1 MKILGIE
8 TTGSHMG
15 ACLWDD
21 FRVRA
26 DKSFIDGSGATRS
39 PRLMAALDGVFS
51 KASFGPHELDALA
64 VDIGPGRFT
73 GIRLGVSAART
84 LAQTL
89 QKPLVEMTS
98 LEVLAAEGSGWQ
110 TGKSFVWN
118 FSEDMVCVLM
128 DALRG
133 DVYMAVWRFHKLT
146 EKSRRGVPS
155 GRSYHTFS
163 HHFKLVHAPTLFAFD
178 RFLHFF
184 QSCFQAQSLLFVGS
198 AAARY
203 KKELAKAFGSRARF
217 RPDVLDPKPHWVAA
231 LGSEKFFRREIK
243 SFTQVRPLYLRPS
256 YAEENASKIPAYPNP
271 VLSQR

>member
-26 DKSFIDGSGATRS
+26 DKSFIDKAPRS
-39 PRLMAALDGVFS
+39 PRLMSALDGVFS

-163 HHFKLVHAPTLFAFD
+163 HHFKLVHAPTLFGFD

-203 KKELAKAFGSRARF
+203 KKELSKAFGSRARF

-256 YAEENASKIPAYPNP
+256 YAEENAAKLPIYPNP
-271 VLSQR
+271 VLTRA